1 MYTNEDRSKIAKALT
16 DGDFFDILIICMMR
30 NGATFEELEEA
41 KSISMDA
48 SNYSLNKIVYLTDKY
63 YDISKETLNNE
74 R

>member
-1 MYTNEDRSKIAKALT
+1 MYTNEDRRKIAKALT

-41 KSISMDA
+41 KSISIDA
-48 SNYSLNKIVYLTDKY
+48 SNYALNKIVYFTDKY
-63 YDISKETLNNE
+63 YDVSEEVLNNG

>member
-1 MYTNEDRSKIAKALT
+1 MYTNEDRRKIAKALT

-41 KSISMDA
+41 KSISIDA
-48 SNYSLNKIVYLTDKY
+48 SNYALNKIVYFTDKY
-63 YDISKETLNNE
+63 YDVSEEALNNG

>member
-1 MYTNEDRSKIAKALT
+1 MYTNEDRRKIAKALT
-16 DGDFFDILIICMMR
+16 DGNFFDILIICMMR

-48 SNYSLNKIVYLTDKY
+48 SNYALNKIVYFTDKY
-63 YDISKETLNNE
+63 YDISEEVLNNG

>member
-1 MYTNEDRSKIAKALT
+1 MYTNEDRRKIAKALT

-48 SNYSLNKIVYLTDKY
+48 SNYALNKIVYFTDKY
-63 YDISKETLNNE
+63 YDISEEVLNNE

>member
-1 MYTNEDRSKIAKALT
+1 MYTNEDRRKIVKALT
-16 DGDFFDILIICMMR
+16 DGNFFDILIICMMR

-48 SNYSLNKIVYLTDKY
+48 SNYALNKIVYFTDKY
-63 YDISKETLNNE
+63 YDISEEVLNNE

>member
-1 MYTNEDRSKIAKALT
+1 MYTNEDRRKIVKALT
-16 DGDFFDILIICMMR
+16 DGNFFDILIICMMR

-48 SNYSLNKIVYLTDKY
+48 SNYALIKIVYFADKY
-63 YDISKETLNNE
+63 YDISEEVLNNE